1 MRPFIREDQD
11 AKVGIDRN
19 RDPVIVD
26 RPLQDCSVTGIVTQL
41 GSLDGVV
48 PLIPQPLCK
57 ARASAAVDEKS
68 ASLS

>member
-19 RDPVIVD
+19 QDPVIVD

-48 PLIPQPLCK
+48 SLIPQPLCK
-57 ARASAAVDEKS
+57 ARQRSGRRES